1 MAPNIETDNAMPSEA
16 PVRTMHKVPERPAT
30 PPPRERALE
39 ILKLCTVSDIFRTV
53 GYYINPDM
61 VAKVNGIVIFNI
73 EG

>member
-1 MAPNIETDNAMPSEA
+1 MAPHVETETS
-16 PVRTMHKVPERPAT
+16 MHEIKTTTIHEIPERPAT

-53 GYYINPDM
+53 GYYINPEM
-61 VAKVNGIVIFNI
+61 VAKVNGVVTFNI